1 MIGWLG
7 ATVTDFVTKYNIQLI
22 LRVAGT
28 HPVKG
33 EKPPT
38 GQYGV
43 NEYMGC
49 QPKVEQCQINHRGTV
64 CRMWLDMCDVPSRP
78 SRREAWFAQLH
89 GVPARYV
96 CGVFMAMQ
104 TLRPWIL
111 STAGCNALRRMRS
124 REGVARQPPR
134 VCGLPVRPICSA
146 RSCGKL
152 PRMPTWQACTHFGTC
167 AVHVRSL

>member
-1 MIGWLG
+1 MRSLRRWHDEPKPDITVFSMPSREVCPIVTPDGGVVFLLPSRSIRREVRCERVQSLSPG
-7 ATVTDFVTKYNIQLI
+7 AI
-22 LRVAGT
+22 LEAV
-28 HPVKG
+28 
-33 EKPPT
+33 
-38 GQYGV
+38 
-43 NEYMGC
+43 
-49 QPKVEQCQINHRGTV
+49 
-64 CRMWLDMCDVPSRP
+64 WLDMCDVPSRP
-78 SRREAWFAQLH
+78 SCREAWFAQLH